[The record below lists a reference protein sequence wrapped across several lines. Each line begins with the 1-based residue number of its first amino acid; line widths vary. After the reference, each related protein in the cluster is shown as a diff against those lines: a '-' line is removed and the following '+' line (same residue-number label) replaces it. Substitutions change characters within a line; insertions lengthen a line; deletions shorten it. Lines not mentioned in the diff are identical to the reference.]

1 MGKYNANYPGTL
13 LYFHAGL
20 YRQPTTDNRQPT
32 TDVELGPV
40 MLRDNFNDLYY
51 LKEGQARRLRVIICI
66 IPAANST
73 PLPLHS

>member
-1 MGKYNANYPGTL
+1 MWNW
-13 LYFHAGL
+13 
-20 YRQPTTDNRQPT
+20 
-32 TDVELGPV
+32 GPV

-51 LKEGQARRLRVIICI
+51 LKEGQALRVRVIICI